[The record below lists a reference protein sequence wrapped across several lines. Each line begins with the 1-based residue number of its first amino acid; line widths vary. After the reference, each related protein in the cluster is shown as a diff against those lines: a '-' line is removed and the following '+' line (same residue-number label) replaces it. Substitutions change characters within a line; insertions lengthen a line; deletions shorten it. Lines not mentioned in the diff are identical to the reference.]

1 MTNNY
6 ISIRIYISFRFI
18 FFYFIFII
26 IKTIDELI
34 KYLCFSETTTYFLFI
49 RVTFIFIFL
58 LLFLCYLVRNYYF
71 TGLFI
76 VQLMLGLITKVRL
89 DRLIFEFK

>member
-34 KYLCFSETTTYFLFI
+34 KYLCFSETTTYFYLLE
-49 RVTFIFIFL
+49 L
-58 LLFLCYLVRNYYF
+58 LLFLSFYYSF
-71 TGLFI
+71 FVI
-76 VQLMLGLITKVRL
+76 
-89 DRLIFEFK
+89 